1 MVWDEPGP
9 GGGQAKHTRR
19 LPVETTLVQEAHS
32 KACEVC
38 ECDRSCLGAGGWT
51 WSRPGSRR
59 SAPSPV
65 ARAVHGEIVHHAGGH
80 TSSSQ
85 TPRTCSGC
93 RARSCSHQGSAGLI
107 TCLVCWMRC
116 SLPPI
121 CIWVPSLPPP
131 PLFRPEAS
139 SSSPSRILLAWPQG
153 RGGGKGGECWLRGG
167 RFGAWASIQPI
178 PEQFQIES
186 PAEVWWQMQPLHPS
200 SGFQTA
206 AGGGWKRQRPLK
218 ACHFRKMGAA
228 ACSPV
233 HGLTTIDR
241 RPTRAASVWIG
252 DRTARKGDSNLVEAV
267 SLAFRSRGSRTTKS
281 INNHTHRAAG
291 GPGTEHKHPSV
302 GVINPLSLG
311 DGGVHGIGRLYRCFI
326 AALPLVISRA
336 ATASPSRRTAV
347 QPVG

>member
-1 MVWDEPGP
+1 MVWRVGRSGKGVGLISDGEGWGLKKKRTAPPGYLGCNGNPRKGAVDFAGFNDGTFGRHYIATCQSMVWDEPGP

-153 RGGGKGGECWLRGG
+153 RGGGKGGGVLVARWSIRGLGIHPAHPRTVPDRIASGGLVADATPPPLIRLPDSCG
-167 RFGAWASIQPI
+167 RGLEASTTTQSVPLQENGRCSLQPGAWSDNHRP
-178 PEQFQIES
+178 PT
-186 PAEVWWQMQPLHPS
+186 H
-200 SGFQTA
+200 SG
-206 AGGGWKRQRPLK
+206 WV
-218 ACHFRKMGAA
+218 C
-228 ACSPV
+228 V
-233 HGLTTIDR
+233 DR
-241 RPTRAASVWIG
+241 RQNCSKR
-252 DRTARKGDSNLVEAV
+252 
-267 SLAFRSRGSRTTKS
+267 
-281 INNHTHRAAG
+281 
-291 GPGTEHKHPSV
+291 
-302 GVINPLSLG
+302 
-311 DGGVHGIGRLYRCFI
+311 RL
-326 AALPLVISRA
+326 
-336 ATASPSRRTAV
+336 
-347 QPVG
+347 

>member
-1 MVWDEPGP
+1 MVWDESGP

-107 TCLVCWMRC
+107 TCLECWMRC

-153 RGGGKGGECWLRGG
+153 VAAEKGGNAGC
-167 RFGAWASIQPI
+167 
-178 PEQFQIES
+178 
-186 PAEVWWQMQPLHPS
+186 EVVDSGLGHPS
-200 SGFQTA
+200 SPSQNSSRSN
-206 AGGGWKRQRPLK
+206 RQRRFGGRCNPSTPHQASRQLRAGVGSVNDHSK
-218 ACHFRKMGAA
+218 RATSGKWALQPAA
-228 ACSPV
+228 
-233 HGLTTIDR
+233 
-241 RPTRAASVWIG
+241 
-252 DRTARKGDSNLVEAV
+252 
-267 SLAFRSRGSRTTKS
+267 
-281 INNHTHRAAG
+281 
-291 GPGTEHKHPSV
+291 
-302 GVINPLSLG
+302 
-311 DGGVHGIGRLYRCFI
+311 RCM
-326 AALPLVISRA
+326 V
-336 ATASPSRRTAV
+336 
-347 QPVG
+347 